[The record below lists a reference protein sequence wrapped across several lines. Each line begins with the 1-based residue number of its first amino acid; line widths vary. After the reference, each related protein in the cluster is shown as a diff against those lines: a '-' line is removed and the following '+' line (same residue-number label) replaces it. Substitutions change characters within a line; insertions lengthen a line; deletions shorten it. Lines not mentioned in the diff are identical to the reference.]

1 MKKYIYSIM
10 AAVALF
16 CTSCEQDL
24 PVYNDPTAR
33 LNFYNESTGDTL
45 TSYCFVYHNEVPQ
58 DTIWMR
64 VTTMGFLADHDRQ
77 FELQQVMTGDN
88 DAEPG
93 KHYVAFDNADL
104 RKYYVIKADSVGAY
118 FPVVVL
124 RHDSESDKIYN
135 LKFTIKDNDEFK
147 VGYNDYLYKYVT
159 ITDMLVKPANWGGL
173 MNWMF
178 GQYGTEKHKFMMKV
192 SGELWDE
199 EYISKNNFDKSSIAD
214 QNYMFYLSTLFQSEL
229 DKENAEREARG
240 EGPLCEA
247 NGDVVYF
254 QIGV

>member
-1 MKKYIYSIM
+1 MKKTIFIM
-10 AAVALF
+10 MALAALF
-16 CTSCEQDL
+16 VTSCEKEL
-24 PVYNDPTAR
+24 PVWEDQTAR
-33 LNFYNESTGDTL
+33 LNFYNERSADTL
-45 TSYCFVYHNEVPQ
+45 SSYCFVYHNEVPS

-64 VTTMGFLADHDRQ
+64 VTTMGFPSSRDRQ
-77 FELQQVMTGDN
+77 FELQQVATGEN
-88 DAEPG
+88 DAVAG
-93 KHYVAFDNADL
+93 THYVAFDNAEL
-104 RKYYVIKADSVGAY
+104 RKHYVIKADSVGAY

-124 RHDSESDKIYN
+124 RHDSEADKIYT

-147 VGYNDYLYKYVT
+147 VGFHDFLYKYVT

-199 EYISKNNFDKSSIAD
+199 TYIQENNFHSSSLAD
-214 QNYMFYLSTLFQSEL
+214 QNYMFYLSNWFQLEL
-229 DKENAEREARG
+229 DKENVEREARG

-247 NGDVVYF
+247 NGTIVYF
-254 QIGV
+254 QIAN